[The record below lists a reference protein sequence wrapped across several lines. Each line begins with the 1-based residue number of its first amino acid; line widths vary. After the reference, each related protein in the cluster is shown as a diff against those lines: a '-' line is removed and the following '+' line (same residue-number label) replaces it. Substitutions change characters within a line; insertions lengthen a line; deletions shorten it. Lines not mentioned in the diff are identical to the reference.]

1 MSHVPAKTFEEK
13 LTIFEPGQ
21 DARQLTDRLSRH
33 ILEEDVV
40 TEPRRLF
47 GILPSVWH
55 GGCTV
60 SALAPPISSGV
71 SSRTRAFFRD
81 KAK

>member
-1 MSHVPAKTFEEK
+1 MGHVAAKTFEEK

-21 DARQLTDRLSRH
+21 GARQLTDRLSRH

-47 GILPSVWH
+47 ASFR
-55 GGCTV
+55 V
-60 SALAPPISSGV
+60 SGMVVAQ
-71 SSRTRAFFRD
+71 
-81 KAK
+81 